1 MGLMCNANG
10 VSRIRETIFENRFM
24 HVQELVRLGAD
35 ISLEGDTAI
44 VTGVDA
50 LYGAPV
56 MATDL
61 RASVTL
67 VIAGLARAVRQP
79 STASI
84 TLIAAMNASRKNSQ
98 PAVPKS
104 GGKKHDAQPLKLF
117 ARAAEDMDIISAHT
131 QDAVLQTGDMA
142 FLDDQRRVV
151 LVMNRFC
158 WELPESKSLRV
169 RSALQI
175 GSIVSAQRRNIRTDQ
190 PDGVLSLLALRFEA
204 EDAPA
209 GTVSIIFPVAAKY
222 AWR

>member
-1 MGLMCNANG
+1 MTH
-10 VSRIRETIFENRFM
+10 R
-24 HVQELVRLGAD
+24 
-35 ISLEGDTAI
+35 
-44 VTGVDA
+44 
-50 LYGAPV
+50 
-56 MATDL
+56 
-61 RASVTL
+61 
-67 VIAGLARAVRQP
+67 
-79 STASI
+79 
-84 TLIAAMNASRKNSQ
+84 
-98 PAVPKS
+98 
-104 GGKKHDAQPLKLF
+104 PLKLF

-204 EDAPA
+204 QDAPA
-209 GTVSIIFPVAAKY
+209 GTVSIIFSGGGEIRLAVETCEAILEDITEPWAATRRP
-222 AWR
+222 AHDANA